1 MNFKLAKDMKGL
13 ARESAGS
20 SQVMNLDKYVAQAIE
35 KAAKNGLSQLSLE
48 IPLAASGM
56 QIVATERALQKNGY
70 TVSTQQDE
78 GILEAGLYYRPKT
91 HLFIRWG

>member
-1 MNFKLAKDMKGL
+1 MFKPAKEMKSL
-13 ARESAGS
+13 SKESLGS
-20 SQVMNLDKYVAQAIE
+20 SHVMNLDKYVAQAIE

-56 QIVATERALQKNGY
+56 QVMATEEALRKNGY
-70 TVSTQQDE
+70 KTTIQQDG

-91 HLFIRWG
+91 HLFIRWGR